1 MATVSKFEDLVA
13 WQKAETL
20 AEAVYVLCRSE
31 QLSKDFALR
40 DQMQR
45 AAISIVS
52 NIAEGFE
59 RDTTPDFIH
68 FLYIAKGSAGE
79 LRTQLHLAS
88 RVGLITSSES
98 DSIRLLAS
106 DVGKVIA
113 GLIAYLK
120 RKQQNVTRAK
130 SH

>member
-13 WQKAETL
+13 WQKAEAL

-31 QLSKDFALR
+31 RVAKDYSLR

-79 LRTQLHLAS
+79 LRAQLHLAA
-88 RVGLITSSES
+88 RIGLITTHEA
-98 DSIRLLAS
+98 DSIRLLAA